1 MNDNKDRVWDLIE
14 LLESRGWPSKGIHAH
29 ACRITGVCQHC
40 YKGGGYPYCETC
52 VPYAQADT
60 RLDKV

>member
-40 YKGGGYPYCETC
+40 YRDGGYPYCETC
-52 VPYAQADT
+52 VPYAQANT